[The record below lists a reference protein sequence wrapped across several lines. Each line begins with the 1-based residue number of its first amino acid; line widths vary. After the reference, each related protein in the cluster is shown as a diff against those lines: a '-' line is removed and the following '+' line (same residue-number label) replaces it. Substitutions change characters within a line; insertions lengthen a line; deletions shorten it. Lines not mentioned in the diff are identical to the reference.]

1 MIGEGSRG
9 RTGLMTRLRGARA
22 DAAHGSGQWGCAAWV
37 CRGAWAGWLARSVS
51 CTVYTQYIYI
61 ELRSICVV
69 STETPHPP
77 TWVDLPT
84 VQTFLQ
90 IGPTSGDGAPSRTPD
105 GKQLHPGHMCP
116 PTNQPGP
123 HARHSG
129 PHHRNPRRRR
139 FPGFTEVICAAATT

>member
-51 CTVYTQYIYI
+51 CTIYTQYIYI

-116 PTNQPGP
+116 QQTNRD
-123 HARHSG
+123 HTR
-129 PHHRNPRRRR
+129 
-139 FPGFTEVICAAATT
+139 VILDHTIVTLGGGDFQGSQR